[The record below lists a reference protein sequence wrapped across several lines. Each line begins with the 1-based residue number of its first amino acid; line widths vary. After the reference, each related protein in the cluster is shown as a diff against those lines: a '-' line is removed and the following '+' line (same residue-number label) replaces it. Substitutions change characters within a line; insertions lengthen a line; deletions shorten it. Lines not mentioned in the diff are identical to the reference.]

1 MVSPLM
7 SCSFYSTPIGTAV
20 NAGQRTSVLILL
32 STYGDSIDQP
42 QTVVKLAV
50 RRPKSRLPTRK
61 RQ

>member
-1 MVSPLM
+1 MVSPVM
-7 SCSFYSTPIGTAV
+7 SFNFYSTPIGTAV

-32 STYGDSIDQP
+32 STYGDSIDPP

-50 RRPKSRLPTRK
+50 HRPKSRLPTRK